1 MDAMTM
7 EDESKTKSR
16 KKGKS
21 GSETPRD
28 KFLRL
33 APARMEAALKKISL
47 VGNLGGAGYDYQPG
61 EVKQMLEALKAAV
74 EEVETKF
81 GNKRSGKR
89 GGFSFR

>member
-1 MDAMTM
+1 MDAVTVK
-7 EDESKTKSR
+7 DETKTK
-16 KKGKS
+16 KKSKG
-21 GSETPRD
+21 GETARD

-47 VGNLGGAGYDYQPG
+47 VGNLGGPGYDYQPA
-61 EVKQMLEALKAAV
+61 EVKQMLEALQTAV

>member
-1 MDAMTM
+1 M
-7 EDESKTKSR
+7 EDETKTKTKR
-16 KKGKS
+16 KSKG
-21 GSETPRD
+21 GAETARD

-74 EEVETKF
+74 DEVETKF